1 MRWHSGNDQVAA
13 DPRGPHLAGDQ
24 WTVKFL
30 PQVIADANTAQRL
43 RRRPASRSSTLRFR
57 SAPTSI
63 RHALSRY
70 SRARRAEGFG
80 LPSRKRA
87 IMAMYSTSVS
97 SRAVALLV
105 AGAEKLA
112 IARVTRPGFA
122 GRVQSG
128 KLRWFI
134 NRADSHTAGGP
145 DQPWLE

>member
-1 MRWHSGNDQVAA
+1 MRRHSGNDQVVA

-80 LPSRKRA
+80 LFLLSAPSRKRA
-87 IMAMYSTSVS
+87 ITAMYSTSV

-105 AGAEKLA
+105 AGTEKLA

-122 GRVQSG
+122 GRVQS
-128 KLRWFI
+128 
-134 NRADSHTAGGP
+134 
-145 DQPWLE
+145 